1 MAGFDPELDKTLW
14 SEEKT
19 FDTTKITVSV
29 KQYNEGIKKIQIS
42 RENPTK
48 EGEFR
53 FAKLGRMT
61 KEESEA
67 VLPLMQTALENM

>member
-1 MAGFDPELDKTLW
+1 MPFDPELDKTLW
-14 SEEKT
+14 SEEKV
-19 FDTTKITVSV
+19 FESTKVSVLV
-29 KQYNEGIKKIQIS
+29 KQYNDGVKKIQIS

-67 VLPLMQTALENM
+67 VLPMLQKAIENM

>member
-1 MAGFDPELDKTLW
+1 MAGFNPELDKTLW
-14 SEEKT
+14 SEEKI
-19 FDTTKITVSV
+19 FDTSKITVSV
-29 KQYNEGIKKIQIS
+29 KQYNEGVKKLQIS

-61 KEESEA
+61 KEETEA
-67 VLPLMQTALENM
+67 VLPLMTKALESM